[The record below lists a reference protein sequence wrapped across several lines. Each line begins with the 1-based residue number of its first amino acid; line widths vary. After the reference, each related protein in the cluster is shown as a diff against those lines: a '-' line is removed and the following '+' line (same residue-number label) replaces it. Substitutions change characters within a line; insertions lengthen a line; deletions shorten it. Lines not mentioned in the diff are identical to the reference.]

1 MSQVE
6 RRKVVIVGGGFAGL
20 NAAKRLA
27 GRKDFQV
34 TLIDQKNHHLFQPLL
49 YQVAT
54 AALNPADIALP
65 IRSIFSRFRNI
76 EVLMG
81 SVESVDPHN
90 KLVRADIGEI
100 PYDSLILACGA
111 THSYFGHDE
120 WEIHA
125 PGLKSLE
132 EATEYR
138 RRILT
143 AFEQAETTRDKALQK
158 QLLTFVVVGG
168 GPTGVEMAGALG
180 EISRY
185 TFNRDFRRID
195 PKRTRVILVEAG
207 PRILPAFDEELSER
221 ASRDLENL
229 GVTIWTDSIVTNID
243 EEGVT
248 IGSESIKASN
258 VFWAAGVGAPG
269 VNRTLSTPL
278 DRLGRLI
285 VEPDLSIKE
294 YHDIFVVG
302 DQANFSH
309 TQDGQPLPG
318 IAPVA
323 LQQGKWVAE
332 NLIREYRGKERQ
344 PFRYLDKGIMA
355 TIGRERAVVQTAGLK
370 FTGFIAW
377 VAWLVIHIMYLI
389 GFKNRFIV
397 GIQWF
402 WSYLTLRRGARLITA
417 RTCKVPRKPS
427 EILAMVR
434 RAQEYEAAHASQK
447 DGIEKKTGRKK
458 SSGGSSRKKS
468 TGKTAGKKKTPSR
481 KK

>member
-1 MSQVE
+1 M
-6 RRKVVIVGGGFAGL
+6 GGGFAGL
-20 NAAKRLA
+20 NAAKKLIN
-27 GRKDFQV
+27 RKGFRV

-65 IRSIFSRFRNI
+65 IRSIFSRYKNV
-76 EVLMG
+76 EVVMG
-81 SVESVDPHN
+81 TVETVNGEEKTLKTS
-90 KLVRADIGEI
+90 IGEI
-100 PYDSLILACGA
+100 AYDSLILACGA

-120 WEIHA
+120 WELYA

-185 TFNRDFRRID
+185 TFTKDFRKID

-243 EEGVT
+243 DEGVT

-258 VFWAAGVGAPG
+258 VFWAAGVGAPE
-269 VNRTLSTPL
+269 VNKTVGAPM
-278 DRLGRLI
+278 DRIGRII
-285 VEPDLSIKE
+285 VESDLSVKGFP
-294 YHDIFVVG
+294 DIFVAG
-302 DQANFSH
+302 DQANFSY
-309 TQDGQPLPG
+309 TTDGTPLPG

-332 NLIREYRGKERQ
+332 NLIREAQGKERN
-344 PFRYLDKGIMA
+344 PFKYLDKGIMA

-377 VAWLVIHIMYLI
+377 VAWLLIHIMYLI

-427 EILAMVR
+427 EFLAMVR
-434 RAQEYEAAHASQK
+434 RVQELEEKRSANKQK
-447 DGIEKKTGRKK
+447 DGTGASGTVAKKKAPA
-458 SSGGSSRKKS
+458 S
-468 TGKTAGKKKTPSR
+468 KKKTA
-481 KK
+481 KKKVAKKK